1 MAGREFVQARTKP
14 QMSDKLSNPILTTT
28 AHGTQPHSYLNDHE
42 NLEPIHDDLDQGHTG
57 KDLIASALPLHPGRG
72 RLTKG
77 DRHFSTDDTGLKKKI
92 LATHA
97 LENEDLDVKPVLS
110 IIEDILQLGKP
121 LDTIQ
126 GAQVPAH
133 SESYEKSFRSAYNDS
148 EIVKMLAYP
157 INKISCEII
166 CKCSAGEEAQS
177 IAIALLKSLSHY
189 GWDAKVVITFAAFAV
204 SYGEFWLVEH
214 LRTKNQLAKHVAAL
228 KDLPETMEQQEVMEK
243 QFKDVVKLLGT
254 VLIATHIII
263 KFKELPSQYI
273 TWESPEMVNATAHI
287 PTTVYWIIRSI
298 LACASILLNLVGG
311 GHEYITTTAVSWD
324 ILGLENKLSHM
335 ADHLQRE
342 LEKCNELIEAKKR
355 NDAFAALK
363 KLFETSHID
372 NMKILRA
379 LIHAR
384 EDQRPIFDGTRKINE
399 GLEVL
404 RMKYVL
410 LLISDLDLPQEELHI
425 LHLIYNQQI
434 MRHEYE
440 VLWLPIVDHATSMS
454 PTQESLFLEL
464 RKSMPWYSV
473 EHPSL
478 VDPVAIRYIR
488 EIWNFTH
495 MPLLVVLD
503 PQGRVSNVN
512 ALPVMWIW
520 GSPAFPFTKQRELAL
535 WAESSWNIVLLADSI
550 DPRITE
556 WIKDNKFI
564 CLYGGEDI
572 EWIRKF
578 TAAVRTITTAL
589 HLPLEMLYVGK
600 SNPKDKVRRCH
611 EIIDRDQLS
620 HTFPLRD
627 YYDYVWFFWVRLAS
641 MWNSKLQHGMTVEND
656 KIMQEIMLMLTYDGS
671 EQGWAV
677 FSRGQYEMTKGKG
690 DILLTVLAN
699 YDKWGYKVD
708 HPEKFVP
715 VLEEEIA
722 GVHPEHHCNRL
733 ILPGSTGY
741 IPERVVCSECGRI
754 MDKYVMYRCCTD

>member
-1 MAGREFVQARTKP
+1 MAGREYVHTW
-14 QMSDKLSNPILTTT
+14 
-28 AHGTQPHSYLNDHE
+28 TQGNRY
-42 NLEPIHDDLDQGHTG
+42 
-57 KDLIASALPLHPGRG
+57 
-72 RLTKG
+72 
-77 DRHFSTDDTGLKKKI
+77 FSTDDTELINTI
-92 LATHA
+92 LATHD
-97 LENEDLDVKPVLS
+97 LKYGYLDVKPVLS

-121 LDTIQ
+121 LDTVQ
-126 GAQVPAH
+126 GAQVLAH
-133 SESYEKSFRSAYNDS
+133 SESKEKSFGSAYRINKTSGESFRSAYNDW
-148 EIVKMLAYP
+148 ENVKRLAYP
-157 INKISCEII
+157 INKISREII
-166 CKCSAGEEAQS
+166 YKCSAGENGQS
-177 IAIALLKSLSHY
+177 IAVTLLNLLSHF

-214 LRTKNQLAKHVAAL
+214 LHTKNQLAKHVAAL
-228 KDLPETMEQQEVMEK
+228 KHLLETMEQQEVLKK
-243 QFKDVVKLLGT
+243 QFKDVVKLLRT

-263 KFKELPSQYI
+263 KFKELYSQYI
-273 TWESPEMVNATAHI
+273 TWNHSPEMVNATAHI

-298 LACASILLNLVGG
+298 LACASILLNLVDG
-311 GHEYITTTAVSWD
+311 GHDYITTTSVSWY

-342 LEKCNELIEAKKR
+342 LEKCNELI
-355 NDAFAALK
+355 
-363 KLFETSHID
+363 
-372 NMKILRA
+372 
-379 LIHAR
+379 
-384 EDQRPIFDGTRKINE
+384 

-440 VLWLPIVDHATSMS
+440 ALWLPIIDHATSMS

-495 MPLLVVLD
+495 MTMVVVLD

-578 TAAVRTITTAL
+578 TAGVRTIATAL
-589 HLPLEMLYVGK
+589 HLALEMLYVGK
-600 SNPKDKVRRCH
+600 SSPKEKIRRCH

-627 YYDYVWFFWVRLAS
+627 DYDYVWFFWMRMRS
-641 MWNSKLQHGMTVEND
+641 MWNSKLQHGMTVETD
-656 KIMQEIMLMLTYDGS
+656 KIMQEIMNMLTYDGS

-677 FSRGQYEMTKGKG
+677 FSRGQYEMTKCKG

-699 YDKWGYKVD
+699 YEKWGYKVD

-722 GVHPEHHCNRL
+722 GTQPEHHCNRL
-733 ILPGSTGY
+733 ILPGNTGD
-741 IPERVVCSECGRI
+741 IPERVVCPDCGRI
-754 MDKYVMYRCCTD
+754 MDKFLIYSCCTD